1 MPIDIEDLRAF
12 KGGDVEK
19 VKESERRR
27 FNDPARVDTIIALD
41 ETWRTRRGEIDRLRK
56 AFNAESKKMG
66 EYAK

>member
-27 FNDPARVDTIIALD
+27 FNDPARVDAIIALD
-41 ETWRTRRGEIDRLRK
+41 QIWRDRRGAIDLLRK

-66 EYAK
+66 QFAK